1 MPRTAAPKVENAEYA
16 AMVRRMVR
24 AYGRR
29 LADSDPTDLPDALA
43 LVAELDAAVGEAVR
57 AMRESAGFSWADIAA
72 YTGTSRQAAQ
82 QRWGKPRD

>member
-1 MPRTAAPKVENAEYA
+1 MPATARPKVENAEYA

-29 LADSDPTDLPDALA
+29 LSDSDPTDLPAALGII
-43 LVAELDAAVGEAVR
+43 AEMDAAIATAVQ
-57 AMRESAGFSWADIAA
+57 AMRESAGFSWAEIAA

-82 QRWGKPRD
+82 QRWGKPRA